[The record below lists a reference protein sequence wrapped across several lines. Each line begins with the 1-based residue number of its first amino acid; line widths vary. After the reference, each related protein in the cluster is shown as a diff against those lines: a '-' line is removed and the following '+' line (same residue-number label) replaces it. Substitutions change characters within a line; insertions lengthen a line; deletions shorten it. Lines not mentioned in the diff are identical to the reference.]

1 MRRSVL
7 QRMPKSTQIF
17 RVKISWFVVGSCL
30 GKAIPTEI
38 HRPLDKMEV
47 EPISAGIPYDD
58 MTSYGHFMHVYK
70 MGVHHTHLIYL

>member
-1 MRRSVL
+1 
-7 QRMPKSTQIF
+7 MPKSTQIF

-47 EPISAGIPYDD
+47 EPISAGIPY
-58 MTSYGHFMHVYK
+58 
-70 MGVHHTHLIYL
+70 IYIPLRAGKYLY